1 MTEPKKLTTAEILA
15 LARQKK
21 AEAAAASSPPTTDS
35 AESTPA
41 ASAPS
46 ETPAVESAPAA
57 AEAPPA
63 KPAAAPKTTADILAA
78 ARAAKAGGTPP
89 AAATP
94 PKSTADILAAARA
107 GKGPATPAAGG
118 APKSTADIL
127 AAARAGKG
135 AAAPVAKTA
144 GDAPAAN
151 APASAAPAAVSAENR
166 PPLKD
171 MVAVVKA
178 ADEGKPVAAVR
189 PPVAAKPK
197 LPQKD
202 KVSRRSAL
210 QTLSAIA
217 VSPFVIAWVAMSAI
231 AGAWGLGMA
240 RFMMPNMVLELPSKF
255 KVGPPSDFP
264 PGTVSEKFKASRG
277 VWIVHSTQY
286 DGRDL
291 IYALLSIC
299 THLGC
304 TPNWLEGEQ
313 KFKCPCH
320 GSGFYIT
327 GINFEGPA
335 PRPLE
340 RVGLRR
346 AEDGVL
352 EVDKS
357 VKFQEELGQWSDVKS
372 YFQNS

>member
-21 AEAAAASSPPTTDS
+21 AEAAASEAAGAAPT
-35 AESTPA
+35 
-41 ASAPS
+41 
-46 ETPAVESAPAA
+46 ETPPAPAETSAA

-63 KPAAAPKTTADILAA
+63 APSAPAAPKTTADILAA
-78 ARAAKAGGTPP
+78 ARAAKAP
-89 AAATP
+89 AQ

-107 GKGPATPAAGG
+107 AKAGGAGPAADAPA

-127 AAARAGKG
+127 AAARAGK
-135 AAAPVAKTA
+135 AAATT
-144 GDAPAAN
+144 
-151 APASAAPAAVSAENR
+151 PASSPPAAAVSPPPAAEGDR
-166 PPLKD
+166 PALKD
-171 MVAVVKA
+171 MVAAVKA
-178 ADEGKPVAAVR
+178 ANEGKPVATPR
-189 PPVAAKPK
+189 LPVAAKPK
-197 LPQKD
+197 LPAK
-202 KVSRRSAL
+202 KEVTRRSAMG
-210 QTLSAIA
+210 TIA
-217 VSPFVIAWVAMSAI
+217 ALAVGPFALAWTAMSAV
-231 AGAWGLGMA
+231 AGLWGLGMA

-264 PGTVSEKFKASRG
+264 PGTVSEKYKASRG
-277 VWIVHSTQY
+277 VWIVHSSQY

-291 IYALLSIC
+291 IYGLLSIC

-346 AEDGVL
+346 AEDGML

-372 YFQNS
+372 FYQNS

>member
-21 AEAAAASSPPTTDS
+21 AEAEAAQAS
-35 AESTPA
+35 ESTAPA
-41 ASAPS
+41 PETSQAPD
-46 ETPAVESAPAA
+46 APAA
-57 AEAPPA
+57 ESPAAPVPASPAPPA
-63 KPAAAPKTTADILAA
+63 AQAPQSTADILAA
-78 ARAAKAGGTPP
+78 ARAAKGT
-89 AAATP
+89 
-94 PKSTADILAAARA
+94 
-107 GKGPATPAAGG
+107 TPAASPPTPSPA

-127 AAARAGKG
+127 AAARAAKG
-135 AAAPVAKTA
+135 T
-144 GDAPAAN
+144 APAA
-151 APASAAPAAVSAENR
+151 SADKPKSTADILAAARAAKGTSPPSTPAADAPPAATPATAPPSGTSKNR
-166 PPLKD
+166 PDLKE
-171 MVAVVKA
+171 MVAAVKA
-178 ADEGKPVAAVR
+178 AHEGKPAVATKPTPAT
-189 PPVAAKPK
+189 PK
-197 LPQKD
+197 LPAKENV
-202 KVSRRSAL
+202 VSRRSAMRGIG
-210 QTLSAIA
+210 AILL
-217 VSPFVIAWVAMSAI
+217 SPFIVAWIAMGAI
-231 AGAWGLGMA
+231 AGAWTLGIA

-277 VWIVHSTQY
+277 VYIVHSTQY

-291 IYALLSIC
+291 IYGLLSIC

-320 GSGFYIT
+320 GSGFYIS

-346 AEDGVL
+346 AEDGML

-357 VKFQEELGQWSDVKS
+357 VKFQEELGQWADPKS
-372 YFQNS
+372 YYVNS